1 MAKPPHSESTV
12 KQDEISGDSTR
23 GTGFNP
29 FRVLRYGDYKFVWS
43 SEALSL
49 WAIEMEIIVLAM
61 FVLRDT
67 GSPLLVGLIGALKFA
82 GTLLGPL
89 YGLMV
94 DRFDRKKLQVWVRA
108 FGAVLAIALTTLVFT
123 DTLELWHAYV
133 IVAAGSMVRMLD
145 LVLVQAL
152 TADVVP
158 AHSLHGAIGLSRS
171 TLDGARVVGSIA
183 GGTIFATLG
192 LDWAYLAITVL
203 YLLATFASL
212 KVTSRVVAN
221 TVHAESIRTGLRQGF
236 CYVRQS
242 ELLPGLI
249 FFSFLIEFTAFPIVN
264 GLMTVI
270 ADELFDLGGT
280 GIGMLAA
287 AASIGALLGALAI
300 GLRPNVSNPVR
311 IMIVGSLIWH
321 MLMLILALVPPLW
334 LFALILVFWGF
345 SGGATFVGM
354 VVGLLRAAPAET
366 RGRVMGIRSLG
377 IYGLPLGLLLGGWIS
392 EDIGSAAM
400 IGTLGA
406 IGLTATVFAAVKWPA
421 LLRKSIKSAH
431 SSNDPA
437 TDSSC
442 SKSASNQ
449 E

>member
-1 MAKPPHSESTV
+1 MEKATHVQPTV
-12 KQDEISGDSTR
+12 TQDEISGDLTR
-23 GTGFNP
+23 TGGFNP
-29 FRVLRYGDYKFVWS
+29 FSVLRFGDYKFVWS

-61 FVLRDT
+61 FVFRDT
-67 GSPLLVGLIGALKFA
+67 GSPLLVGLLGALKFA

-94 DRFDRKKLQVWVRA
+94 DRFDRKKLQVWVRV
-108 FGAVLAIALTTLVFT
+108 FGAILAIILTMLIFT
-123 DTLELWHAYV
+123 ATLELWHAYV

-145 LVLVQAL
+145 LVIVQAL
-152 TADVVP
+152 IADTVP
-158 AHSLHGAIGLSRS
+158 ADSLHGAIGLSRS

-183 GGTIFATLG
+183 GGTLFAALG

-203 YLLATFASL
+203 YILATLASL
-212 KVTSRVVAN
+212 KITSRAVAN
-221 TVHAESIRTGLRQGF
+221 TVHIESIRTGLREGF
-236 CYVRQS
+236 RYIRQND
-242 ELLPGLI
+242 LLPGLI

-264 GLMTVI
+264 GLMTI
-270 ADELFDLGGT
+270 IGDELFDLGGT
-280 GIGMLAA
+280 GIGLLAA
-287 AASIGALLGALAI
+287 SASIGALLGALSI
-300 GLRPNVSNPVR
+300 GLRPNINNPAR

-321 MLMLILALVPPLW
+321 ALMLVLAIVPALW
-334 LFALILVFWGF
+334 LFTLILVLWGL

-354 VVGLLRAAPAET
+354 IVGLLRAAPAET

-406 IGLTATVFAAVKWPA
+406 IGLAATVFAALKWPA
-421 LLRKSIKSAH
+421 LLRKSTTPTHAVDS
-431 SSNDPA
+431 PA
-437 TDSSC
+437 TNS
-442 SKSASNQ
+442 
-449 E
+449 